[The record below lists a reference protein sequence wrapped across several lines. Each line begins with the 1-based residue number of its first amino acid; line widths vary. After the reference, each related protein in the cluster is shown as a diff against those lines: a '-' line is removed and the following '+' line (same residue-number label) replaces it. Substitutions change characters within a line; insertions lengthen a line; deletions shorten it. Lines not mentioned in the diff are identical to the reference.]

1 MKINRTYS
9 RRAVVV
15 VVVVFNNRVRV
26 CLPVLVPEIV
36 ASSWRRKT
44 GEPKLTQTIGDE
56 LLIPTRLFE
65 RS

>member
-1 MKINRTYS
+1 MKINRTKLVC
-9 RRAVVV
+9 A
-15 VVVVFNNRVRV
+15 VVVFNKLRV

-36 ASSWRRKT
+36 ASSCGEKRRAKVDSDV
-44 GEPKLTQTIGDE
+44 GDE